1 MCQVQTPILSESDGN
16 GVCHASG
23 ARHAVPRGKKNP
35 LYSSVS
41 RRLIE
46 LRAGTD
52 LSQRA
57 LGEISGLNAHAI
69 SSIERGSVVSKI
81 STIEQL
87 AVGLGVSPA
96 WLAFGADGHLQWKER
111 HPRYGIGPDES
122 PRPAP
127 ASRACEHLYR
137 GAGARLRQA
146 REAKGLSM
154 RELGRQAGCTVAAIS
169 LLEAGTST
177 VLLSTCEDLAKV
189 LEVAPGWL
197 AYGIGQG
204 PAVN

>member
-1 MCQVQTPILSESDGN
+1 MSDGN
-16 GVCHASG
+16 RRSWISD
-23 ARHAVPRGKKNP
+23 ARHAVTRGKKNP
-35 LYSSVS
+35 LYTQLS

-46 LRAGTD
+46 LRAATD
-52 LSQRA
+52 LSQRGLDA
-57 LGEISGLNAHAI
+57 LAQVTPSTISA
-69 SSIERGSVVSKI
+69 IERGSAVSKV

-87 AVGLGVSPA
+87 ATAFGVSPA

-111 HPRYGIGPDES
+111 HPRYGIGADES
-122 PRPAP
+122 PRPDP
-127 ASRACEHLYR
+127 AARVCQDLYR

-146 REAKGLSM
+146 REAKGWSM

-169 LLEAGTST
+169 LLEAGTSV

-204 PAVN
+204 PASN